1 MSLSASSVKPII
13 LVKEARKLL
22 GKEYENLS
30 DKKIAE
36 LVEQLHELAKL
47 SLDMAREQRLKKTLG
62 QMTPEN
68 SALIGGSTFL
78 PKVKGTTPLL
88 LAWIFTLA

>member
-1 MSLSASSVKPII
+1 MS
-13 LVKEARKLL
+13 VKEARKLL

-36 LVEQLHELAKL
+36 LVEQLHELAKV

-62 QMTPEN
+62 KSTPKN
-68 SALIGGSTFL
+68 
-78 PKVKGTTPLL
+78 
-88 LAWIFTLA
+88 